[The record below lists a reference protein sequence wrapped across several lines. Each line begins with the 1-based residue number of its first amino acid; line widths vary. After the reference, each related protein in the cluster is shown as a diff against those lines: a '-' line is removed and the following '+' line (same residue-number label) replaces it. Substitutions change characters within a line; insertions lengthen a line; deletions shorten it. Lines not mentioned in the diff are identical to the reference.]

1 MGPFSLFCDRQ
12 PPLLILIVLASI
24 SGYGQIEQKVKK
36 ENLLLSTQKFSLGA
50 RLGAGMTYAHISK
63 IIDRQ
68 RFNIMG
74 KPGFGLSGHLTM
86 PVMRGINF
94 IAEAGYESSGRKMRD
109 LNAGWVND
117 IHYNFIT
124 GSMGIQKIL
133 TIKRNDHPVGNF
145 YFSIGPGLAYLL
157 GGKGKIITPG
167 GQKTT
172 YKMIFNQSDSSLY
185 SDFGKYFINHPVRN
199 LIGVQFAIGG
209 EIPINLKR
217 NIQLELRANL
227 GQTKLGNQQT
237 THYLNILN
245 FSDTMNLNLKTV
257 SLNIIYNFSFDT
269 RAHRQGKSSSKLPAR
284 KN

>member
-1 MGPFSLFCDRQ
+1 MSPFPFFCDRQ
-12 PPLLILIVLASI
+12 PPLLLLILLVSI

-50 RLGAGMTYAHISK
+50 RLGAGMTYSHISG

-68 RFNIMG
+68 RFNTMG

-86 PVMRGINF
+86 PVLRGINF
-94 IAEAGYESSGRKMRD
+94 VTETGYESSGRKMKD

-117 IHYNFIT
+117 VHYDFVT
-124 GSMGIQKIL
+124 AFMGIQKIL
-133 TIKRNDHPVGNF
+133 TIKKNDHPMGNF

-157 GGKGKIITPG
+157 SGKGKIITPG
-167 GQKTT
+167 GQKST
-172 YKMIFNQSDSSLY
+172 YKMIFNESDSTLY

-199 LIGVQFAIGG
+199 LIGLQLAVGG

-217 NIQLELRANL
+217 NIQIELRANM

-245 FSDTMNLNLKTV
+245 FNDTMNLSLKTV

-269 RAHRQGKSSSKLPAR
+269 RARRQGKSSSKLPAR